1 MEASAEVTPKQI
13 RDQTDVFCVLWTI
26 AHVAHVLRKS
36 QPTEPIAWLI
46 LAAAVF
52 VLARPTASWR
62 IGVLAV
68 AQLLY
73 LAQKM
78 PMTDNHGY
86 IMGFANLGLVTAV
99 VMGRK
104 NGFRLPRSYV
114 LATLLI
120 SYGAAS
126 VAKLNAGFFDIG
138 VSCSVEMLY
147 DAVAAI
153 GLEPGSLRPIE
164 PAMPFLIAAIEL
176 AVPLSLI
183 IPGTRRFGVILIVL
197 FHWSLSLSPTATA
210 LDFTL
215 VVYSMTFLVLPREA
229 GTIVRERA
237 HPVTAVFQSGT
248 KARYAAFAFLV
259 VFLVVSLSTGW
270 GFPNR
275 NRNWIWLAIM
285 ALIFGS
291 SLIALALRLG
301 PGESSLLSTEGRGV
315 PQLVPFALL
324 VLLQVLNV
332 SAPYLGIKTAG
343 SYVMY
348 SNLQTERGKSNHF
361 LIPRLPMETIMDDH
375 VEIVATSNRK
385 LNSIAQRGDLISW
398 HEVRRELSRDPEAR
412 ISYRRDGA
420 LHVHERA
427 HENPE
432 LVSRNLFFH
441 KIIGHRAYDPQQP
454 SCRW

>member
-1 MEASAEVTPKQI
+1 MEARGEVTPRQI

-26 AHVAHVLRKS
+26 AHVGHVLRKS

-52 VLARPTASWR
+52 VLARPTESWR

-86 IMGFANLGLVTAV
+86 IMGFANLGLVTELI
-99 VMGRK
+99 MGRK
-104 NGFRLPRSYV
+104 KGFRLPLTYLLV
-114 LATLLI
+114 TLLI
-120 SYGAAS
+120 SYSAAA
-126 VAKLNAGFFDIG
+126 VAKLNAGFFHIG
-138 VSCSVEMLY
+138 VSCSIEMFY
-147 DAVAAI
+147 DAVAAF
-153 GLEPGSLRPIE
+153 GLEPGSLRSIE

-176 AVPLSLI
+176 TVPLSLI
-183 IPGTRRFGVILIVL
+183 IPGARRFGVILVVL
-197 FHWSLSLSPTATA
+197 FHWALSLSPTATA

-215 VVYSMTFLVLPREA
+215 VVYSLVFLVLPREA

-237 HPVTAVFQSGT
+237 QPVTTVFQSGT
-248 KARYAAFAFLV
+248 NTRYTAFALLV
-259 VFLVVSLSTGW
+259 VFLVVSLITGW

-275 NRNWIWLAIM
+275 NRNWIWLALM
-285 ALIFGS
+285 ALTFGS
-291 SLIALALRLG
+291 SLIALAFRLR
-301 PGESSLLSTEGRGV
+301 PSESSLLSTKGYGV
-315 PQLVPFALL
+315 PQLAPFALL

-332 SAPYLGIKTAG
+332 SAPYLGIKNTG

-348 SNLQTERGKSNHF
+348 SNLQTEGGKSNHF
-361 LIPRLPMETIMDDH
+361 LIPRLPMETIMDDQ

-385 LNSIAQRGDLISW
+385 LNSVAQRGHLVSW
-398 HEVRRELSRDPEAR
+398 HEVRRALSRDPEAR
-412 ISYRRDGA
+412 VSYRRDGA

-432 LVSRNLFFH
+432 LVSRNLFLH
-441 KIIGHRAYDPQQP
+441 KLIGHRAYDPRQP